1 MCRHLSQPV
10 FEPILSPLYWP
21 AELFMNIW
29 WILTSLYNFRSN
41 QGECLKPL
49 YFQIF
54 LCFLFVWKQRKLE
67 PKIILFCGL
76 KNIAILYSG
85 ADGKRHGL
93 LLRVSVLFHKSC
105 ESAVTPSSCLR
116 LAIWTPE
123 SLESGLSPKCPCAHS
138 SYPCRQPEIWDTVSP
153 HPPTTQNS
161 QCILT
166 LWFPINL
173 HLQRLSMLLLV

>member
-21 AELFMNIW
+21 AEMFMNIW

-54 LCFLFVWKQRKLE
+54 LCFLFVWKQIKLE
-67 PKIILFCGL
+67 PKIILFFGL
-76 KNIAILYSG
+76 KNIAVLYSG

-116 LAIWTPE
+116 LAELSGPQRAW
-123 SLESGLSPKCPCAHS
+123 SLDCLQNAPVHTQLVLVGNLKSKMQFLPTLL
-138 SYPCRQPEIWDTVSP
+138 QPRNCSAY
-153 HPPTTQNS
+153 
-161 QCILT
+161 
-166 LWFPINL
+166 
-173 HLQRLSMLLLV
+173 